1 MYLHGSFA
9 SMVMLNLH
17 LTRRYK
23 NSQTMQNNKNNK
35 KKQQTFTNDDNKP
48 IYA

>member
-23 NSQTMQNNKNNK
+23 NSQTKQNNKNNK
-35 KKQQTFTNDDNKP
+35 TQQTFTNDDNKP